1 MRRPLGAG
9 ARSGSAVGDAV
20 QTAAAPCR
28 SIPGACEHPR
38 HGFQRRQHLQPV
50 RGLYGPADSG
60 EHRPGRAGKTAGAR
74 PRRLQPRLY
83 GARRRSV
90 GNRGGRLRGPR
101 HRCGGRGH
109 RRIERP
115 RLRHG
120 IPANGRGQSRARRGA
135 RHGVRRSFPTERR
148 LLALPQENRK
158 SCCGA

>member
-9 ARSGSAVGDAV
+9 ARSGSAVGDAARKP
-20 QTAAAPCR
+20 QRHPAARSPAPAAGSRHR
-28 SIPGACEHPR
+28 S
-38 HGFQRRQHLQPV
+38 QRRQHLQPV

-135 RHGVRRSFPTERR
+135 RHGVRRRFRPSDGSRCS
-148 LLALPQENRK
+148 ENRK